1 MIKFEP
7 GLLTTVHSSNP
18 EMISLRNSSIY
29 QHASELNNKYMD
41 VSCRIHPD
49 IESKILVRL
58 RDEDDFLEIQSWCCA
73 DFKSQLDKIVQEETR
88 GPNSTER

>member
-7 GLLTTVHSSNP
+7 DLLTTINTSNP
-18 EMISLRNSSIY
+18 EMISLRNNSVY
-29 QHASELNNKYMD
+29 QHANELNNKYMD

-58 RDEDDFLEIQSWCCA
+58 RDTDDFLEIQSWCCA
-73 DFKSQLDKIVQEETR
+73 DFKPELDKIVQEETR
-88 GPNSTER
+88 GLV